1 MTRCNRRIGPEVVWR
16 VFRRYLLMPAV
27 RVVVLAGYDV
37 VADLNYAVAGFARGC
52 ACGATVGR
60 RSCLIAKSGPPAA
73 ASSRQDAFA
82 WTTSSSER
90 QNNRSDKAST
100 HTR

>member
-1 MTRCNRRIGPEVVWR
+1 MTQCDRRFVL
-16 VFRRYLLMPAV
+16 RRH
-27 RVVVLAGYDV
+27 G
-37 VADLNYAVAGFARGC
+37 RGEK
-52 ACGATVGR
+52 
-60 RSCLIAKSGPPAA
+60 CLIAKSGPPTAA
-73 ASSRQDAFA
+73 YSRQDAFA